1 MKQNFALINEK
12 AKQYTLLHTLL
23 SDKGSFKGEYSLR
36 HNQYDE
42 NLIILSKFIQR
53 NAGKDIKI
61 ITDTNTQY
69 VKMITEWDRFL
80 CEEIDDYVGEQIE
93 KKQYQ
98 DQNIKTEKLLG
109 QTQILILQQL
119 IKEKIEELKTK
130 DIPDDSTKNSLLGRQ
145 YELEWVLQ
153 KINFLS
159 N

>member
-1 MKQNFALINEK
+1 MKPNFALINEK
-12 AKQYTLLHTLL
+12 TKQYTLLHTLV
-23 SDKGSFKGEYSLR
+23 SDKGSFKGEFSLR

-42 NLIILSKFIQR
+42 NLLILSKFIQQ
-53 NAGKDIKI
+53 NAGKEIKI

-80 CEEIDDYVGEQIE
+80 YEEIDDYVGEQLE
-93 KKQYQ
+93 KKRYQ
-98 DQNIKTEKLLG
+98 EQNIRTEKLLG
-109 QTQILILQQL
+109 QTQILILQKL
-119 IKEKIEELKTK
+119 IEEKINELKTK
-130 DIPDDSTKNSLLGRQ
+130 DIQDKSTKESLLGRQ